1 MATEPTPHVTKAGR
15 YLLYTIGTLFVVLVF
30 GMLVQACARQPRVVV
45 AERWT
50 QGYETQAGYMEPDH
64 GFLYYWLLTRVM
76 QREAAPT
83 YHVYVP
89 PPNYP
94 AHYRPWQD
102 DSAYRPRYVPPPD
115 TAPAP
120 TRRSGGFSA
129 TPEPRAG
136 AADAPT
142 RHDGGFSQ
150 PATVTRPTRESG
162 GFSTTSQKAA
172 PADRTP
178 ATRTSGGFSEGKAT
192 PALKAAPAA
201 PTRSSGGFSDKTT
214 KPKK

>member
-1 MATEPTPHVTKAGR
+1 MAIEPTPHITRAGK
-15 YLLYTIGTLFVVLVF
+15 YLVYGFAAFVGIVLL
-30 GMLVQACARQPRVVV
+30 GLMVQACARQPRVVV

-50 QGYETQAGYMEPDH
+50 TGYETPQGYMEPDH
-64 GFLYYWLLTRVM
+64 GVVYYWLLTRVLA
-76 QREAAPT
+76 RDAAPS

-120 TRRSGGFSA
+120 TRRSGGFSTTPDA
-129 TPEPRAG
+129 TSPAG
-136 AADAPT
+136 PT

-162 GFSTTSQKAA
+162 GFSTTPQKAA

-178 ATRTSGGFSEGKAT
+178 ATRTSGGFSGSKAT
-192 PALKAAPAA
+192 PAPKAAPAA
-201 PTRSSGGFSDKTT
+201 PTRSSGGFSDKTAT